1 MKITMMFRSKKA
13 NQPDISKLKSIN
25 EKIIAENE
33 LLRNANVNL
42 QAQIDALQEQY
53 LKALEKIKWLEEQY
67 KLGQNRQFGKQS
79 ETSHS
84 LNLSLF
90 DDNEADEVIEAVEPI
105 DDETE
110 QVTYSRKKRKGSK
123 RKIDTSRLPK
133 GRA

>member
-53 LKALEKIKWLEEQY
+53 LKALEKIKWLE
-67 KLGQNRQFGKQS
+67 
-79 ETSHS
+79 
-84 LNLSLF
+84 
-90 DDNEADEVIEAVEPI
+90 
-105 DDETE
+105 
-110 QVTYSRKKRKGSK
+110 
-123 RKIDTSRLPK
+123 
-133 GRA
+133 